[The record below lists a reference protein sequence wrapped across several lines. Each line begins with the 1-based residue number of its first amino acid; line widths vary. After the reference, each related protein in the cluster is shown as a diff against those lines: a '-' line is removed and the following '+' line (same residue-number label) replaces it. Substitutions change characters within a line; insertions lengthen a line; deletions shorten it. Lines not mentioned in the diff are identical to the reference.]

1 MRWFQRETR
10 AKDESLTE
18 RIIDNLRAAALGSVS
33 PGRTATVE
41 IASGLFY
48 RAFAAAVVEDAPAY
62 AVEALT
68 PSVLGAMGRAL
79 IRRGESVWQIVVS
92 DGRLTLRPASSSITG
107 GPDPTT
113 WRYLISTPG
122 PSITTSLTVPADGVV
137 HVKHETDLMKPW
149 KGVSP
154 LDAAD
159 VTSAA
164 LASSRGVHGARE
176 RANERDAHTFRQWHS
191 VAERGAARR
200 VDRSARAGQHH
211 TWPRGRTLR
220 RTQTPIASRME
231 SHPLRSII
239 PDDSVVT
246 ARTHLSNDILGACG
260 IPVALVSAASDGTS
274 QRESLRRFLHGT
286 VAPLARA
293 MSHELAAKLNAP
305 ALRLSFAQLFAAD
318 VAGRARAYAQLIGT
332 GMAPDEAVQVAGLD
346 TI

>member
-1 MRWFQRETR
+1 MWPFNRETR
-10 AKDESLTE
+10 EERPYSDELELQAMREAISGP
-18 RIIDNLRAAALGSVS
+18 ASA
-33 PGRTATVE
+33 GRTATVE

-79 IRRGESVWQIVVS
+79 IRRGESVWQIVVV
-92 DGRLTLRPASSSITG
+92 DGRLTLRPASASITG

-122 PSITTSLTVPADGVV
+122 PSTTTTLTVPADGVV
-137 HVKHETDLMKPW
+137 HVIHETDLMKPW
-149 KGVSP
+149 KGISP

-159 VTSAA
+159 VTAAA
-164 LASSRGVHGARE
+164 LASTEGYMKRESGLLSGMLIPSGSGIPSPNEGQLDASTTRLEQASTGHGRVV
-176 RANERDAHTFRQWHS
+176 AHLGGRKRPSQ
-191 VAERGAARR
+191 
-200 VDRSARAGQHH
+200 AG
-211 TWPRGRTLR
+211 WG
-220 RTQTPIASRME
+220 PIHYGPS
-231 SHPLRSII
+231 

-286 VAPLARA
+286 IAPLARA
-293 MSHELAAKLNAP
+293 MSHELAVKLDAP
-305 ALRLSFAQLFAAD
+305 TLRLSFAQLFAAD
-318 VAGRARAYAQLIGT
+318 VAGRARAYAQLVGT
-332 GMAPDEAVQVAGLD
+332 GMAADEAVQVAGLD